1 MWTWA
6 ESNRRPDNPYYKDNV
21 CLIYITSASE
31 FWHID
36 SFIGLCLDYWGRN
49 LAQTLPN
56 QITNYQTGADRSHP
70 LHHFIYVEERVALL
84 GNYYTHLRRIS
95 ALLTFGFQ
103 VKWVA
108 PIMLLPTPLLFLG
121 LLR

>member
-36 SFIGLCLDYWGRN
+36 SFNRLIQKPDSIAMKESVHLKLY
-49 LAQTLPN
+49 
-56 QITNYQTGADRSHP
+56 ITNYQT
-70 LHHFIYVEERVALL
+70 
-84 GNYYTHLRRIS
+84 LRLES
-95 ALLTFGFQ
+95 
-103 VKWVA
+103 
-108 PIMLLPTPLLFLG
+108 
-121 LLR
+121 

>member
-84 GNYYTHLRRIS
+84 GKTLASLLYTFAENLS
-95 ALLTFGFQ
+95 FTNLWLSS
-103 VKWVA
+103 
-108 PIMLLPTPLLFLG
+108 
-121 LLR
+121 

>member
-36 SFIGLCLDYWGRN
+36 SFNRLIQKPDSVAVKESVHLKLYYK
-49 LAQTLPN
+49 LPN
-56 QITNYQTGADRSHP
+56 FKGSKADAFKPRADRNHP
-70 LHHFIYVEERVALL
+70 LHHFIYVEERAIIKGKSTL
-84 GNYYTHLRRIS
+84 GPCI
-95 ALLTFGFQ
+95 
-103 VKWVA
+103 
-108 PIMLLPTPLLFLG
+108 PI
-121 LLR
+121 